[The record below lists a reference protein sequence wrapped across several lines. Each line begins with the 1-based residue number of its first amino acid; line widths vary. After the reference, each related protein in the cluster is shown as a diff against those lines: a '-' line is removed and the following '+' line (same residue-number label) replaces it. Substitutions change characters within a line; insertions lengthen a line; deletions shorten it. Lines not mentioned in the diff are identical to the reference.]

1 MTDYDELTRMTD
13 ALIRTEGS
21 AKSKWMNVLAIIMET
36 IPDLSWVGFYL
47 ARNDRLELDAFQGR
61 PACMTIAFDAGV
73 CGAAFSQEKTL
84 IVPDVH
90 AFPGH
95 IACDE
100 RTMSEMV
107 IPLKRDGCVIGVLD
121 LDSLKLDRFDEGLAA
136 KLERVMEKLM
146 ETIGGI
152 V

>member
-90 AFPGH
+90 AFSGH

-107 IPLKRDGCVIGVLD
+107 IPLKRDGCVIGVVD
-121 LDSLKLDRFDEGLAA
+121 LDSLKLDRFDERLAA
-136 KLERVMEKLM
+136 KLERVMAKLM